1 MLLSDAADRAR
12 LSLRGP
18 DRVRLLHGMVTADI
32 EKLADGQGTRA
43 AMLSVKGR
51 LLADLIVYAMADEL
65 LLSLDAALG
74 DKVHALLDRHIVMD
88 DVEVV
93 ARPDLGELGL
103 YGDDAPAQLA
113 AALSVDASVL
123 SALAPHQHVLVGDV
137 RVARDPALGGVG
149 FRVLAAPER
158 LAALALRLAGEPLSP
173 EAREQ
178 KRVEAGT
185 ARYGAELDEDRL
197 VVEANLE
204 DAISFDKGCYLGQE
218 VVVRATSRGRV
229 NRKLMG
235 LVLDGEG
242 AAPARAKLT
251 TAAQPEAGLVTSS
264 VVSPTLGPIAL
275 AYVHR
280 SASEAQEPIS
290 LDGTTRRA
298 LTVALPF
305 SAEEVSAARA
315 RLRG

>member
-1 MLLSDAADRAR
+1 
-12 LSLRGP
+12 
-18 DRVRLLHGMVTADI
+18 MVTADI
-32 EKLADGQGTRA
+32 EKLAEGQGTRA

-51 LLADLIVYAMADEL
+51 LLADLIVYAMPDEL
-65 LLSLDAALG
+65 LLSLDAALEA
-74 DKVHALLDRHIVMD
+74 KVHALLDKHIVMD

-93 ARPDLGELGL
+93 ARPDLGELGA
-103 YGDDAPAQLA
+103 YGDDAPAALA
-113 AALSVDASVL
+113 AALACDAAML
-123 SALAPHQHVLVGDV
+123 SALAPHAHVLVGDV
-137 RVARDPALGGVG
+137 RVARDPSLGGVG
-149 FRVLAAPER
+149 FRVLAAPGR
-158 LAALALRLAGEPLSP
+158 LSALAASLGGESLSP
-173 EAREQ
+173 DARERR
-178 KRVEAGT
+178 RVEAGT
-185 ARYGAELDEDRL
+185 ARYGAELDEERL

-251 TAAQPEAGLVTSS
+251 TSAQPEAGLVTSS

-280 SASEAQEPIS
+280 AASDAQEPLA

-298 LTVALPF
+298 LPVALPF
-305 SAEEVSAARA
+305 SAVEVAAARA